1 MIHDGLRRLPGDVA
15 PVLHEQFPELFT
27 AQALECSQIGA
38 GWFAIATDAL
48 SELQAI
54 RDQGHN
60 VLVTRVKEKLGTL
73 RVQSLLCDQFA
84 YSQDAGGL
92 RALQAARRA
101 KIIERLGHITAR
113 AFERSRFVCE
123 TCGDPGSE
131 FRKSG
136 NIKVLCEL
144 HREQTRR
151 GASADPFWTVP
162 DSD

>member
-1 MIHDGLRRLPGDVA
+1 MTHDGLRSLPGDAA
-15 PVLHEQFPELFT
+15 PVLHERFPALFT
-27 AQALECSQIGA
+27 ADALEFSQLGV
-38 GWFAIATDAL
+38 GWLAIATDAL
-48 SELQAI
+48 SEMQAI

-131 FRKSG
+131 FR
-136 NIKVLCEL
+136 VPQEW
-144 HREQTRR
+144 QYQ
-151 GASADPFWTVP
+151 GAVRTAPRADPAWREC
-162 DSD
+162 